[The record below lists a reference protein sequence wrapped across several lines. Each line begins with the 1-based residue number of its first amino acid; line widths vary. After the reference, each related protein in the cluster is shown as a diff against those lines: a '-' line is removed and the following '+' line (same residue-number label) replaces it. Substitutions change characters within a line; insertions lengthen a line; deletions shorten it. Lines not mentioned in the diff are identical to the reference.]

1 MKEKNATASCAR
13 TFEGAVLNAIAENI
27 NFKFYESVNNEF
39 ESKLFKAKQIINKIQ
54 SNEMAK

>member
-27 NFKFYESVNNEF
+27 NVESFNNEF
-39 ESKLFKAKQIINKIQ
+39 ESKLFKAKQIINKIHFQ